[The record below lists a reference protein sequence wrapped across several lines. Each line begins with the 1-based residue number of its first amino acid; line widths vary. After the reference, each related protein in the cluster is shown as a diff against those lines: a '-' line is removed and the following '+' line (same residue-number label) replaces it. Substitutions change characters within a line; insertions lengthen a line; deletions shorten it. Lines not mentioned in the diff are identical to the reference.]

1 MDFPR
6 QRLTQPLAELMRV
19 DRASGR
25 LVVRKYRLAVIDGPD
40 RGKTAPLTNTLALGS
55 DERAGFPLTDPTV
68 SRLHVQLTPRAD
80 GVLVK
85 DLASTNGTV
94 IGGLRIEQAVIEHEA
109 TLTLGSTLVRIHV
122 DEADLGAPPGPERLG
137 DAVAASRSM
146 RHVLGL
152 LERLAQT
159 DATVVLLGETG
170 AGKDVLAHA
179 LHSAS
184 SRANK
189 PMVVFD
195 CSAVAANLIESE
207 LFGHARGAFTGATA
221 DRKGAFLQA
230 DGGTLFLDEIGEL
243 PLDLQPRLLRAVE
256 SGAIKP
262 VGSDRVTT
270 VDVRL
275 VAATH
280 RDLDAAVKAGTLRQD
295 LFYRLGV
302 ALVTVPPLR
311 ERVDDIPLLVERFV
325 RQMQPQGF
333 DVPPALM
340 AKMIAYHWPGNVRE
354 LRNVVSRALLGEH
367 DSLVNPSPS
376 SKPRAGEANLDVPFK
391 EAKERLIDTFTRD
404 YLEALL
410 RRHNGNV
417 SQAARSAGLARP
429 HLHKLAVRYG
439 LKDEGGKDEE

>member
-1 MDFPR
+1 
-6 QRLTQPLAELMRV
+6 
-19 DRASGR
+19 
-25 LVVRKYRLAVIDGPD
+25 
-40 RGKTAPLTNTLALGS
+40 
-55 DERAGFPLTDPTV
+55 
-68 SRLHVQLTPRAD
+68 
-80 GVLVK
+80 
-85 DLASTNGTV
+85 
-94 IGGLRIEQAVIEHEA
+94 
-109 TLTLGSTLVRIHV
+109 
-122 DEADLGAPPGPERLG
+122 
-137 DAVAASRSM
+137 
-146 RHVLGL
+146 
-152 LERLAQT
+152 
-159 DATVVLLGETG
+159 
-170 AGKDVLAHA
+170 
-179 LHSAS
+179 
-184 SRANK
+184 
-189 PMVVFD
+189 MVVFD

-280 RDLDAAVKAGTLRQD
+280 RDLDAAVKAGTFRQD